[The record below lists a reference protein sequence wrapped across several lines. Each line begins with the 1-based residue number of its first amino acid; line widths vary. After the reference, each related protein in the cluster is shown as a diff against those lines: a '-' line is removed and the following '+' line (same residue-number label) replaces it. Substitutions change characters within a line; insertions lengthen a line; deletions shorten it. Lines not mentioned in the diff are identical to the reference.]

1 MVKLFIER
9 TTLLAIIIPMAA
21 LVLVG
26 FISYENTTQ
35 FIQKDAVDDA
45 INSIVQR
52 LESLVSSIRHAETG
66 QLGYIITDRLDYLL
80 AYNST
85 IRHIHGQLR
94 NLDIMIA
101 DEPANQQLLNELNTL
116 KGLVGAKLAEL
127 NQTIT
132 LRHLHGI
139 DAALPIILSNRG
151 KTLIRYRY
159 G

>member
-26 FISYENTTQ
+26 FISYENTTL

-66 QLGYIITDRLDYLL
+66 Q
-80 AYNST
+80 T
-85 IRHIHGQLR
+85 I
-94 NLDIMIA
+94 
-101 DEPANQQLLNELNTL
+101 
-116 KGLVGAKLAEL
+116 
-127 NQTIT
+127 
-132 LRHLHGI
+132 
-139 DAALPIILSNRG
+139 
-151 KTLIRYRY
+151 
-159 G
+159 